1 MDLFKPTKLKNKT
14 SGMLDSAFEEVGDS
28 ATLYFAC
35 DNCFKNFKDYKLRER
50 HQKICAPDF
59 KNFVY
64 NDEKSEIKIAL
75 VTNDSEDK
83 ERQACENIAYAVMF
97 DQDYPEPT
105 YRMDI
110 PMFEPHLEHHMFL
123 LFYKE
128 KLIGY
133 ACYVRI
139 RVKGE
144 KERKLNLRIIWIAKK
159 YRNNGFGRI
168 LYESSLNHFP
178 EEERKEIYYGA
189 PDIKNL
195 DNFVRKFVKQKEV
208 KLLTYGKFDAE
219 YAARP
224 DS

>member
-1 MDLFKPTKLKNKT
+1 MDLFQPAKIRGKT
-14 SGMLDSAFEEVGDS
+14 RGMFDSEFEEVGES
-28 ATLYFAC
+28 STLYFIC
-35 DNCFKNFKDYKLRER
+35 DKCFKNFKDYRLRDR
-50 HQKICAPDF
+50 HQKICDMKSQHF
-59 KNFVY
+59 IYEDK
-64 NDEKSEIKIAL
+64 ESEIKIAL
-75 VTNDSEDK
+75 ATNDSPDK

-97 DQDYPEPT
+97 DQDYPEST

-123 LFYKE
+123 LFYRE
-128 KLIGY
+128 KLAGY

-159 YRNNGFGRI
+159 YRNKGLGRI
-168 LYESSLNHFP
+168 LYEASLNHFP
-178 EEERKEIYYGA
+178 EKDRKEVYYGA

-195 DNFVRKFVKQKEV
+195 DMFVRKFVKEKEV

-219 YAARP
+219 YVARP